1 MLRQC
6 SENIQTFMFN
16 LGKTDIEII
25 LKQIE
30 LNLKMTFAIS
40 KRFIIEVDLPRGILK
55 EEAVFRLKRKNMTE
69 G

>member
-1 MLRQC
+1 ML
-6 SENIQTFMFN
+6 N
-16 LGKTDIEII
+16 LGKTDIEIT

-55 EEAVFRLKRKNMTE
+55 EEAVFRLKRKNMTA

>member
-1 MLRQC
+1 ML
-6 SENIQTFMFN
+6 N
-16 LGKTDIEII
+16 LGKTDIEIT

-40 KRFIIEVDLPRGILK
+40 RRFIIEVDLPRGILK
-55 EEAVFRLKRKNMTE
+55 EEAVFRLKRKNMTA